1 MMETKTNL
9 LDRELSWLDFNAR
22 VLEEAYEKE
31 NPLMER
37 MRFLAITAS
46 NLDEFTMVRVAGVM
60 DMAESKRSKISPAGM
75 TAEEL
80 LPLLDRKIRD
90 FVERQYSCLSRSILP
105 QLEKSGI
112 RFVTAEQLTPQ
123 QKTHVDAYFNKVLF
137 PVLTPMAVDR
147 SRPFPMLANKSLNI
161 VVRLQ
166 EKKDEKDTGKKEQ
179 KKQKK
184 SKETFAVVQVPS
196 ILPRFL
202 ELPETSEV
210 NGVKQRSFILLEEI
224 IIAHMA
230 SLFELHEII
239 SCSLF
244 RITRDSDLSI
254 DEESN
259 DFLEEIKASI
269 KKRKTGRPV
278 RLEVETDC
286 DDEALAF
293 LEEMLPIEKSRV
305 VRVTG
310 PLDLTLF
317 SKFASIPG
325 CSSMCYDPIIPVAE
339 PADFVG
345 YEDIFA
351 AIRAHDC
358 MIHHPYESF
367 DVVVDFVRAAA
378 EDPDVLAIK
387 QTLYRVSGHSPIVAA
402 LMRAAENG
410 KQVTVLVEL
419 KARFDEENNIHWAQ
433 KLEKA
438 GCHVVYGLSGL
449 KTHCKILLV
458 VRREEDGI
466 RRYVHMGT
474 GNYNDSTARIYTDMG
489 VMTCK
494 EPYGSDASSLFN
506 VLTGYSRPPRYNRFV
521 TAPIDMRPFFREMI
535 EGEIACAAQGL
546 PSGITAKV
554 NSLVDP
560 EIIELLYKASQ
571 AGVPVKL
578 IVRGICC
585 LIPGVPGLSEN
596 ITVHSIVGQLL
607 EHSRIFRFECGG
619 KPRIWMGSADWMQ
632 RNLDHRVE
640 LVFPIEAELMPRA
653 EEILEVMWSDNVN
666 TRVMQPDT
674 SYQLVDRR
682 GSRKLNNSHRTFSD
696 MAKAASQKAQKQFE
710 QVQQTTEFKVHQS
723 ADQN

>member
-1 MMETKTNL
+1 MQQY
-9 LDRELSWLDFNAR
+9 
-22 VLEEAYEKE
+22 VL
-31 NPLMER
+31 
-37 MRFLAITAS
+37 
-46 NLDEFTMVRVAGVM
+46 
-60 DMAESKRSKISPAGM
+60 
-75 TAEEL
+75 
-80 LPLLDRKIRD
+80 
-90 FVERQYSCLSRSILP
+90 
-105 QLEKSGI
+105 
-112 RFVTAEQLTPQ
+112 
-123 QKTHVDAYFNKVLF
+123 
-137 PVLTPMAVDR
+137 
-147 SRPFPMLANKSLNI
+147 RPDHS
-161 VVRLQ
+161 
-166 EKKDEKDTGKKEQ
+166 
-179 KKQKK
+179 
-184 SKETFAVVQVPS
+184 
-196 ILPRFL
+196 
-202 ELPETSEV
+202 
-210 NGVKQRSFILLEEI
+210 
-224 IIAHMA
+224 
-230 SLFELHEII
+230 
-239 SCSLF
+239 
-244 RITRDSDLSI
+244 
-254 DEESN
+254 
-259 DFLEEIKASI
+259 
-269 KKRKTGRPV
+269 
-278 RLEVETDC
+278 
-286 DDEALAF
+286 
-293 LEEMLPIEKSRV
+293 
-305 VRVTG
+305 
-310 PLDLTLF
+310 
-317 SKFASIPG
+317 
-325 CSSMCYDPIIPVAE
+325 VAE

>member
-1 MMETKTNL
+1 MENKTNL
-9 LDRELSWLDFNAR
+9 IDRELSWLDFNAR

-46 NLDEFTMVRVAGVM
+46 NLDEFVMVRVAGVM
-60 DMAESKRSKISPAGM
+60 DVAESKGEKVYPSGL
-75 TAEEL
+75 TAKEL
-80 LPLLDRKIRD
+80 LPLLDAKIRD
-90 FVERQYSCLSRSILP
+90 FTDRQYSCLNRSILP
-105 QLEKSGI
+105 QLEKAGI
-112 RFVTAEQLTPQ
+112 RFLSMDELDDK
-123 QKTHVDAYFNKVLF
+123 QKVHLDAYFEKVLF

-147 SRPFPMLANKSLNI
+147 SRPFPRLANKSLNI

-166 EKKDEKDTGKKEQ
+166 EKPEETAEKKKKKKKKEQ
-179 KKQKK
+179 
-184 SKETFAVVQVPS
+184 EVFAVVQVPS

-202 ELPETSEV
+202 ELPETK
-210 NGVKQRSFILLEEI
+210 GPDGAKQRSFVLLEDI
-224 IIAHMA
+224 IISHMA
-230 SLFELHEII
+230 LLFELHEIV

-254 DEESN
+254 DEESE

-269 KKRKTGRPV
+269 KKRKSGRPV
-278 RLEVETDC
+278 RLEVQTGC
-286 DDEALAF
+286 DKDALEF
-293 LEEMLPIEKSRV
+293 LEEMLPIEETKVIKVS
-305 VRVTG
+305 G

-317 SKFASIPG
+317 SKFAGIPG
-325 CSSMCYDPIIPVAE
+325 CGNMCYEPIVPVE
-339 PADFVG
+339 TPADFVG
-345 YEDIFA
+345 QEDIFA

-358 MIHHPYESF
+358 MVHHPYESF
-367 DVVVDFVRAAA
+367 GTVVDFVRTAA

-387 QTLYRVSGHSPIVAA
+387 QTLYRVSGNSPIVAA
-402 LMRAAENG
+402 LMKAAENG

-474 GNYNDSTARIYTDMG
+474 GNYNDSTARIYTDIG

-535 EGEIACAAQGL
+535 EGEIACAQQGL
-546 PSGITAKV
+546 PSGIMAKV

-640 LVFPIEAELMPRA
+640 LVFPIETELMPRA
-653 EEILEVMWSDNVN
+653 EEILDVIWNDNVN
-666 TRVMQPDT
+666 TRIMQPDT

-682 GSRKLNNSHRTFSD
+682 GVRKALNSHRTFSN
-696 MAKAASQKAQKQFE
+696 MAKSAAKKAENALAIAQE
-710 QVQQTTEFKVHQS
+710 TTAFKVHQPVEK
-723 ADQN
+723 

>member
-1 MMETKTNL
+1 METRTNL
-9 LDRELSWLDFNAR
+9 IDRELSWLDFNAR

-46 NLDEFTMVRVAGVM
+46 NLDEFVMVRVAGVM
-60 DMAESKRSKISPAGM
+60 DVAESKGEKVYPSGL
-75 TAEEL
+75 TAKEL
-80 LPLLDRKIRD
+80 LPLLDAKIRD
-90 FVERQYSCLSRSILP
+90 FTDRQYSCLSRSILP
-105 QLEKSGI
+105 QLEKAGI
-112 RFVTAEQLTPQ
+112 RFLGMDELDDK
-123 QKTHVDAYFNKVLF
+123 QKVHLDAYFEKVLF

-147 SRPFPMLANKSLNI
+147 SRPFPRLANKSLNI

-166 EKKDEKDTGKKEQ
+166 EKPEETTDKKKKKKKKEQ
-179 KKQKK
+179 
-184 SKETFAVVQVPS
+184 EAFAVVQVPS

-202 ELPETSEV
+202 ELPETT
-210 NGVKQRSFILLEEI
+210 GPDGAAQRSFVLLEDI
-224 IIAHMA
+224 LISHMA
-230 SLFELHEII
+230 LLFELHEIV

-254 DEESN
+254 DEESE

-269 KKRKTGRPV
+269 KKRKSGRPV
-278 RLEVETDC
+278 RLEVHTGC
-286 DDEALAF
+286 DKEALEF
-293 LEEMLPIEKSRV
+293 LEEMLPIEDRKVIKVS
-305 VRVTG
+305 G

-317 SKFASIPG
+317 SKFAGIPG
-325 CSSMCYDPIIPVAE
+325 CGNMCYEPIVPVE
-339 PADFVG
+339 TPADFAG
-345 YEDIFA
+345 QEDIFA

-358 MIHHPYESF
+358 MVHHPYESF
-367 DVVVDFVRAAA
+367 GTVVDFVRAAA

-387 QTLYRVSGHSPIVAA
+387 QTLYRVSGNSPIVAA
-402 LMRAAENG
+402 LMKAAENG

-466 RRYVHMGT
+466 CRYVHMGT
-474 GNYNDSTARIYTDMG
+474 GNYNDSTARIYTDIG

-535 EGEIACAAQGL
+535 EGEIACAQQGL

-653 EEILEVMWSDNVN
+653 EEILDVMWNDNMN

-682 GSRKLNNSHRTFSD
+682 GARKTLNSHRIFSD
-696 MAKAASQKAQKQFE
+696 MAKSAAKKAENALSITQE
-710 QVQQTTEFKVHQS
+710 TTVFKVHQPVEK
-723 ADQN
+723 